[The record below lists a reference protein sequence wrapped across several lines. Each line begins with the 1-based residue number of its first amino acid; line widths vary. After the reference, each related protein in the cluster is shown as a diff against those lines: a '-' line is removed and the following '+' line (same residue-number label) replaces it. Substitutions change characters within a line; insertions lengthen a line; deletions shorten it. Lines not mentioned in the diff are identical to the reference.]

1 MLNREDA
8 VELAKSFN
16 VDIRVAGVNEI
27 YDYFEPLLMEKDR
40 EIKRLRSQISRGHD
54 SKCVCSF
61 CNPHYEMGI

>member
-8 VELAKSFN
+8 VELAKNWSI
-16 VDIRVAGVNEI
+16 DTRVAGVNEI

-40 EIKRLRSQISRGHD
+40 EIKRLRSQVARSHD

-61 CNPHYEMGI
+61 CNPH